1 MVATPLDLQKGREFK
16 KSFRGYRPRDVDA
29 YINRVLKDYEQIYRQ
44 NLDLQEQV
52 QELQEKL
59 NHYTNIED
67 TLQKTLVLAQQT
79 AEEVKKN
86 GEKEAALL
94 LEQARL
100 QGENMIR
107 EAEEA
112 VEELK
117 AEYARL
123 RQLEAGYRAKLK
135 AFFQAQLLLLDQEL
149 GGEPAEEEETASAP
163 EKAPP
168 EAEKE
173 LEAVLEEVAVSVGE
187 EERRSLGLVP
197 EGTI

>member
-16 KSFRGYRPRDVDA
+16 KSFRGYRPKDVDA
-29 YINRVLKDYEQIYRQ
+29 YLNRVLKDYEQLYRQ

-59 NHYTNIED
+59 NRYTSIEH
-67 TLQKTLVLAQQT
+67 TLQETLVLAQQT

-107 EAEEA
+107 AAEEA
-112 VEELK
+112 VQELRS
-117 AEYARL
+117 ECARL

-135 AFFQAQLLLLDQEL
+135 AFFEAQLLLLDQEL
-149 GGEPAEEEETASAP
+149 GDYEAGEEPGAP
-163 EKAPP
+163 E
-168 EAEKE
+168 EAKNQ
-173 LEAVLEEVAVSVGE
+173 LEAMLEEAAVSVGVE
-187 EERRSLGLVP
+187 EKRSLGLAQ

>member
-16 KSFRGYRPRDVDA
+16 KSFRGYRPKDVDA
-29 YINRVLKDYEQIYRQ
+29 YLNRVLKDYEQLYRQ

-59 NHYTNIED
+59 NRYTSIEH
-67 TLQKTLVLAQQT
+67 TLQETLVLAQQT

-107 EAEEA
+107 AAAEA
-112 VEELK
+112 VQELRS
-117 AEYARL
+117 ECARL

-135 AFFQAQLLLLDQEL
+135 AFFEAQLLLLDQEL
-149 GGEPAEEEETASAP
+149 GDYEAGEEPGAP
-163 EKAPP
+163 E
-168 EAEKE
+168 EAKNQ
-173 LEAVLEEVAVSVGE
+173 LEAMLEEAAVSVGVE
-187 EERRSLGLVP
+187 EKRSLGLAQ

>member
-16 KSFRGYRPRDVDA
+16 KSFRGYRPKDVDA
-29 YINRVLKDYEQIYRQ
+29 YLNRVLKDYEQLYRQ

-59 NHYTNIED
+59 NRYTSIEH
-67 TLQKTLVLAQQT
+67 TLQETLVLAQQT

-107 EAEEA
+107 AAEEA
-112 VEELK
+112 VQELRS
-117 AEYARL
+117 ECARL

-135 AFFQAQLLLLDQEL
+135 AFFEAQLLLLDQEL
-149 GGEPAEEEETASAP
+149 GDYEAGEEPGAP
-163 EKAPP
+163 E
-168 EAEKE
+168 EAKNQ
-173 LEAVLEEVAVSVGE
+173 LEAMLEEAAVNVGGE
-187 EERRSLGLVP
+187 EKRSLGLAQ

>member
-16 KSFRGYRPRDVDA
+16 KSFRGYRPKDVDA
-29 YINRVLKDYEQIYRQ
+29 YLNRVLKDYEQLYRQ

-59 NHYTNIED
+59 NRYTSIEH
-67 TLQKTLVLAQQT
+67 TLQETLVLAQQT

-107 EAEEA
+107 AAEEA
-112 VEELK
+112 VQELRS
-117 AEYARL
+117 ECARL

-135 AFFQAQLLLLDQEL
+135 AFFEAQLLLLDQEL
-149 GGEPAEEEETASAP
+149 GDYEAGEEPGAP
-163 EKAPP
+163 E
-168 EAEKE
+168 EAKNQ
-173 LEAVLEEVAVSVGE
+173 LEAMLEEAAVSVGGE
-187 EERRSLGLVP
+187 EKRSLGLAQ